1 MSIALN
7 IELEDELKRQAVAA
21 YPMECCGLL
30 FANEGENAEVSA
42 CIPLENNAEEERA
55 KGYYQIDPL
64 ELFRMEKEQ
73 RESGR
78 SLVGVYHSHPDRI
91 AIPSVSDERG
101 MIPGMIYLILS
112 ASSKRCM
119 DIRAWS
125 KEDVTSECREQR
137 VNRG

>member
-7 IELEDELKRQAVAA
+7 IELEDELNRQAVAA

-64 ELFRMEKEQ
+64 ELFRIEKEQ

-112 ASSKRCM
+112 TSSKRCM